1 MWLPDTNVWIKVM
14 NPQYSPVKQR
24 FHQHHPNKLYLC
36 DVVLSELYYGAFKSQ
51 RSVTNVALIDALV
64 TQFPSFG
71 FDAKAAKFCGEIR
84 VDLERK
90 GLLIGSY
97 DIQIAATALAN
108 NCVLVT
114 HNTREFSRVEGLQ
127 IEDWE
132 S

>member
-1 MWLPDTNVWIKVM
+1 
-14 NPQYSPVKQR
+14 
-24 FHQHHPNKLYLC
+24 
-36 DVVLSELYYGAFKSQ
+36 
-51 RSVTNVALIDALV
+51 VALIDALV